1 MLEQYE
7 DVLTIED
14 LKEILN
20 IGRGS
25 VYDLLNRGVIPALRI
40 GRNWKIPKSA
50 VIEYL
55 DSWRSGRSKK

>member
-55 DSWRSGRSKK
+55 NSCKDSYSKK

>member
-14 LKEILN
+14 LREILN

-40 GRNWKIPKSA
+40 GRNWKI
-50 VIEYL
+50 L
-55 DSWRSGRSKK
+55 RRR

>member
-40 GRNWKIPKSA
+40 GRNWKIPKPA

-55 DSWRSGRSKK
+55 DSWRSGYSKK

>member
-20 IGRGS
+20 IGKGS
-25 VYDLLNRGVIPALRI
+25 VYDLLNMGVIPALRI
-40 GRNWKIPKSA
+40 GRNWKIPKAA

-55 DSWRSGRSKK
+55 NSWRNNYSKK